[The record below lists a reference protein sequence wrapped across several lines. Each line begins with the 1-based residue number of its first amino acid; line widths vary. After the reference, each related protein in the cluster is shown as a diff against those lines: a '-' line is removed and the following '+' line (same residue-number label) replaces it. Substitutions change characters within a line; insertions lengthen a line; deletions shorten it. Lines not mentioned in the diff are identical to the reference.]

1 MILDLTV
8 HPIYAINLVEEICEG
23 DTYEVGDSVYT
34 VTGNYVTNLETVEGC
49 DSIVTVDLTVHPVYA
64 ISLTEAIC
72 DEESYPVGDSL
83 YTETDV
89 YVTNLQTVE
98 GCDSIVTLNLTVH
111 PIYTTNLTEEICDE
125 ESFPVGDSLYTE
137 TGVYTTLLTTC
148 LLYTS
153 PSPRDK
159 RQSRMP
165 SSA

>member
-1 MILDLTV
+1 M
-8 HPIYAINLVEEICEG
+8 YAI
-23 DTYEVGDSVYT
+23 T
-34 VTGNYVTNLETVEGC
+34 
-49 DSIVTVDLTVHPVYA
+49 
-64 ISLTEAIC
+64 LTEAIC

-83 YTETDV
+83 YTETGV

-137 TGVYTTLLTTC
+137 TGVYTTLLQTVEGCDSTVILDLTVHPIYAINLVEEICEGC

-153 PSPRDK
+153 PSPRD
-159 RQSRMP
+159 
-165 SSA
+165 